1 MSRPRRDYLQE
12 THNRLVWWSE
22 WMDRHLEG
30 SCIGYPHCTA
40 ESRAGE
46 GVGDSVP
53 SSKVPDVMMPADV
66 AAVEHAVG
74 RMPQDLQLVV
84 VTKYENQGK
93 VSRRKLDNALHWLS
107 GRITV

>member
-1 MSRPRRDYLQE
+1 MARKRVDYLQA

-22 WMDRHLEG
+22 WLDRHLEG

-46 GVGDSVP
+46 GIGVVP
-53 SSKVPDVMMPADV
+53 SSKCPDVMMPSEVQSVD
-66 AAVEHAVG
+66 HAV
-74 RMPQDLQLVV
+74 RIMPEDLQFIIVL
-84 VTKYENQGK
+84 KYERQGK

-107 GRITV
+107 GRITD